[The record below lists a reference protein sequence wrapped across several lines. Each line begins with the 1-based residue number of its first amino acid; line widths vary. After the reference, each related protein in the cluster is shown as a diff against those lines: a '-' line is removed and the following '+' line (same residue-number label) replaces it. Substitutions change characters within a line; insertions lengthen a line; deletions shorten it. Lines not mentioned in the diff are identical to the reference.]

1 MSAPAPVARRP
12 RIIAGNWKMNR
23 TAPEGAALARELAS
37 LGAADPASTTAPV
50 VILCPAAAALESVG
64 RALAGS
70 GMALGGQNL
79 HSEPAG
85 AFTGEVSGSMLAA
98 AGCRWVIVGH
108 SERRH
113 GTGGMGET
121 DAQVAAKLRAALR
134 DGLTPIVCVGETLAE
149 REGGRTEDV
158 LVRQVTA
165 AYHGLDVAAARATAI
180 AYEPVWAIGT
190 GRVASP
196 EQARDAHR
204 VVRLT
209 LDRVL
214 GAGAG
219 EKLAILYGGSVNAG
233 NAAALFAESDVDGAL
248 VGGASLEAASFWK
261 IVSAAAAAG

>member
-1 MSAPAPVARRP
+1 VSLPPVARRP
-12 RIIAGNWKMNR
+12 RIIAGNWKMHR
-23 TAPEGAALARELAS
+23 TSPEGAALARELSALS
-37 LGAADPASTTAPV
+37 AMDPASDRAPV
-50 VILCPAAAALESVG
+50 VVLCPAAPVLESVA

-70 GMALGGQNL
+70 GMALGAQNL
-79 HSEPAG
+79 HSEPQG
-85 AFTGEVSGSMLAA
+85 AYTGEVSGAMLRAV
-98 AGCRWVIVGH
+98 GCRWVIVGH

-113 GTGGMGET
+113 GMGET
-121 DAQVAAKLRAALR
+121 DAQVAAKLRAAQR

-149 REGGRTEDV
+149 RERGETETV
-158 LVRQVTA
+158 LVRQVTT
-165 AYHGLDVAAARATAI
+165 AYHGLMADAARATAI

-190 GRVASP
+190 GKVATP

-204 VVRLT
+204 VVRAT

-219 EKLAILYGGSVNAG
+219 QAVAILYGGSVNAG

-261 IVSAAAAAG
+261 IVSAASAAG